1 MSGGANQR
9 PPLLDLPPQFKLMFE
24 PNTDLIFKAPIVKRK
39 MPPLTGISDILKQGL
54 FEASSSPVSEK
65 SIPPDELRAMQ
76 YEQKLKS
83 HADLIEER
91 AVAEYKPNEN
101 VKATT

>member
-24 PNTDLIFKAPIVKRK
+24 PNVELKFKPPIVKRK
-39 MPPLTGISDILKQGL
+39 MHPLTGISAILKQNI
-54 FEASSSPVSEK
+54 FETSTPPVPEK
-65 SIPPDELRAMQ
+65 SILPVQARAIQ
-76 YEQKLKS
+76 YEQKLKT
-83 HADLIEER
+83 HAELIE
-91 AVAEYKPNEN
+91 AKAAAEYKPNEN